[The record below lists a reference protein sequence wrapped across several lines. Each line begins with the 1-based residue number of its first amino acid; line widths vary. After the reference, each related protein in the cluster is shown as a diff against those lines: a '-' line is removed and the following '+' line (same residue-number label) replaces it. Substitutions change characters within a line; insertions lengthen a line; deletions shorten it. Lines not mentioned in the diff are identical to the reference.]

1 MRAPS
6 LWSRR
11 AVAAGLLL
19 LLALRAHAGGSGV
32 PLHEIARVPIDGAPV
47 ALAVGRIDGHAGV
60 GVVVLR
66 ADSSMT
72 TLFDDGSGGLGG
84 ARTYFLGADVV
95 GLGFGD
101 VNGDGLLDAVVSA
114 PSAGTVFTLLGSV
127 DSAGFQPGGSI
138 HAPWSPGALV
148 LQDLDADRKPDLVVA
163 DLFFQGLVE
172 AHGDGSGG
180 FAFTGQ
186 YPGFV
191 DPVALAVGDVNG
203 DGVPDVAVADRA
215 ARTAT
220 ALVRAAP
227 GAPGGRRDTPLSGRP
242 VAVALGDLDGD
253 GRADAVFATEAPGGF
268 TVLRGTGDGTLERLH
283 EYAGGTEP
291 AAIAIGDFDSDI
303 IPDLAVADR
312 GTGSIAIWHG
322 VGDGSFTLLGTVTTG
337 AGPVALVAADVNG
350 DAVPDLVCANH
361 DDRSVSVFMNTG
373 PRAPFANIALGKP
386 SPNPTRGPS
395 SIPFVLAI
403 ASTVRCDIHD
413 LSGRLVRRF
422 ADQTFAAGY
431 HRITWDGRTDRGDH
445 AESGLYFVR
454 LQAGGMEVVARVV
467 LSR

>member
-11 AVAAGLLL
+11 AVAAGLFL
-19 LLALRAHAGGSGV
+19 LLALRAHAGTRGV
-32 PLHEIARVPIDGAPV
+32 PLLEIARVPIDGAPV
-47 ALAVGRIDGHAGV
+47 ALAVGQVDTYAGV
-60 GVVVLR
+60 DVVVLR

-72 TLFDDGSGGLGG
+72 TLFGDGGGGLGG
-84 ARTYFLGADVV
+84 AQTYFLGADVV
-95 GLGFGD
+95 GLALGD

-114 PSAGTVFTLLGSV
+114 PSAGTVFTLLGSIN
-127 DSAGFQPGGSI
+127 SGGFEPGASI
-138 HAPWSPGALV
+138 HAPWSPGALA
-148 LQDLDADRKPDLVVA
+148 LQDLDADRKLDFIVA

-172 AHGDGSGG
+172 AHGDGGG
-180 FAFTGQ
+180 SFALAGQ

-191 DPVALAVGDVNG
+191 DPAALAVGDVNG

-215 ARTAT
+215 SHTAT

-227 GAPGGRRDTPLSGRP
+227 GAPGGRHDTPLSGRP

-268 TVLRGTGDGTLERLH
+268 TVLLGTGDGTLQRLH

-291 AAIAIGDFDSDI
+291 AAIAIGDFDGDI

-312 GTGSIAIWHG
+312 GTGTIALWHG

-337 AGPVALVAADVNG
+337 AGPVALVTADVNG

-361 DDRSVSVFMNTG
+361 DDHSVSVFLNTG

-386 SPNPTRGPS
+386 APNPTRGPS

-403 ASTVRCDIHD
+403 ASTVRCDVHD

-422 ADQTFAAGY
+422 ADQAFPAGY
-431 HRITWDGRTDRGDH
+431 HRITWDGRTDRG
-445 AESGLYFVR
+445 ARAPGGIYFLRFESGPERAVKR
-454 LQAGGMEVVARVV
+454 LAMLR
-467 LSR
+467 